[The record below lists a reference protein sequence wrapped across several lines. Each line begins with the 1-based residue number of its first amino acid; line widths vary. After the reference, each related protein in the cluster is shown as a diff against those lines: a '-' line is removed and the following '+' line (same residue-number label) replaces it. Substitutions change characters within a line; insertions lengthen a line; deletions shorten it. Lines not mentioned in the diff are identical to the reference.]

1 MSAAGLSDPV
11 ASGVTPT
18 RAQRLAAWVNEKTT
32 AGRQFT
38 VGAWT
43 ITVVDDLVCTVTASN
58 KVAVSFNLRVER
70 DGQDRTPSDLNPVTI
85 VNPPL
90 YVREADGSLTL
101 SPARA
106 LRDTVLDL
114 LKAYR

>member
-1 MSAAGLSDPV
+1 MSIGSLPQPAP
-11 ASGVTPT
+11 SGVTPT
-18 RAQRLAAWVNEKTT
+18 RAQRLAAWVNDKST

-38 VGAWT
+38 RGAYT

-58 KVAVSFNLRVER
+58 KVAVTFNLRVETGGR
-70 DGQDRTPSDLNPVTI
+70 DVTPRDLNPVTI

-90 YVREADGSLTL
+90 YVREVDGTPTL

-106 LRDTVLDL
+106 LRDIVLDL
-114 LKAYR
+114 LRTFR